1 MAQMG
6 GGMFGADMVKN
17 MIPEIRGIQK
27 IGCKADGEKAWRCDV
42 EMEVSQG
49 GTTQKTP
56 ANMRFVKTSDG
67 WAVTN

>member
-1 MAQMG
+1 
-6 GGMFGADMVKN
+6 
-17 MIPEIRGIQK
+17 
-27 IGCKADGEKAWRCDV
+27 
-42 EMEVSQG
+42 MEVSQG